1 MIDFMKFD
9 VMLFDD
15 IIANVD
21 LKPPGSHKPYVINYI
36 KGFNKQFSP
45 NPEGYITKIELER
58 WLKWRVFPETRVNS
72 EQLLSALG
80 LNSYNRWAI
89 IRKTHGVMADD
100 EIWLRFKGETLK
112 HRDVTLRKSLYYPHT
127 KNDFL
132 DVQESESILYEE

>member
-9 VMLFDD
+9 VMLLDD

-21 LKPPGSHKPYVINYI
+21 LKPPESDKPYVINYI
-36 KGFNKQFSP
+36 EGFNKQFSP
-45 NPEGYITKIELER
+45 NPEGYITKVELEK
-58 WLKWRVFPETRVNS
+58 WLKWRVFPETRVNAD
-72 EQLLSALG
+72 QLLAALG

-112 HRDVTLRKSLYYPHT
+112 HRDVTLRKSLYYPDD
-127 KNDFL
+127 KNDL
-132 DVQESESILYEE
+132 NN

>member
-15 IIANVD
+15 IIANVN
-21 LKPPGSHKPYVINYI
+21 LKPSGSDRPYVINYI
-36 KGFNKQFSP
+36 DGFNKQFSP
-45 NPEGYITKIELER
+45 NPEGYITRIELER

-72 EQLLSALG
+72 DQLLASLG

-100 EIWLRFKGETLK
+100 EIWLRFEGETLK
-112 HRDVTLRKSLYYPHT
+112 HRDVTLRKSLYYPDI
-127 KNDFL
+127 N
-132 DVQESESILYEE
+132 VQESESTLYEE